1 MKIKVLFGILLS
13 IFGLGAGVLEWVR
26 SGLATPFPMLGL
38 AATAI
43 GLYLIADG
51 LRKRRPKTVR
61 KEDIMI
67 GTLLTAVIGGAIL
80 ATELKKRLEG
90 GNVSREEID
99 KALMQLELLRAQGRV
114 PPGKYAEL
122 KEILENAKLRA

>member
-51 LRKRRPKTVR
+51 LRKRQPKTVR
-61 KEDIMI
+61 KEDVMI

-99 KALMQLELLRAQGRV
+99 RALMQLELLRAQGRV

-122 KEILENAKLRA
+122 KEILENARRRA

>member
-51 LRKRRPKTVR
+51 LRKRQPKTVR

-67 GTLLTAVIGGAIL
+67 GTLLTAVIGGTIL

-122 KEILENAKLRA
+122 KEILENARRRA